1 MEVFSI
7 PLPDL
12 PIPSVKCELTFEPY
26 LKYLEEQQANT
37 KSSIYKIYLE
47 SIIKLL
53 KDNPVLLNTI
63 NDLQVLEDHKEL
75 TELLKITHLS
85 QVAGENPLHSLGI
98 PSSDPLMM
106 NYFSSSLAFKSFF
119 QKNNGV
125 AQIYSE
131 EHIEELIREMYL
143 IVLYECYNIGD
154 EENYPTDSE
163 LQVIDTSQTIK
174 KYYKIIRRNTFADI
188 IPLNALPQLN
198 KEWVE
203 YAQGNISLHAELKD
217 PLPFNEFVVRGF
229 FLFSIEDDTEEF
241 ALNQLSDTIAKL
253 HTYDSNES
261 FYKMK
266 DATLS
271 LLGVENIEVGFLP
284 FFKVNDKYAYH
295 QEIGKISVVF
305 NSLKSTLA
313 IDELSKVFNFVA
325 EKCEELPTIQS
336 SLNKDLCQKSP
347 ECEEE
352 DAIVGILTN
361 AGLAHLTFVPIWNQ
375 DTLLGVIEVG
385 SRKSDAIDKNA
396 LRKLEAAA
404 PFYREFFIYKSG
416 FFDEYMKSFIMNR
429 YTSIQPS
436 VRWKFNDVVWDM
448 LKEVEIE
455 TEEVAAA
462 TPAIKFDNLYPFY
475 GAVDYRN
482 SSAKQLQA
490 IHSDYLLQLDY
501 LRTLLEEDEF
511 LENKSVVGFLN
522 TISAWERRVEGEIE
536 ADEEYELRRF
546 LEQNAVTFLKELF
559 EQDRISEDT
568 YKLYVKA
575 ASSKTGIFH
584 LSHNDYENSMQQLNG
599 ILKTELNKAQNSLA
613 KVVPHYFEKF
623 QTDGVEYS
631 LYAGKSINPNID
643 FPENI
648 TDIVAEWQ
656 VETMVRLATAT
667 YEYKNNLS
675 VPLETTQLILIHE
688 NKVDIS
694 YRVDEKHFDVEG
706 AYSIRYEVMKKR
718 IDKARLLNS
727 NERLTQP
734 GKIAIV
740 YAHLSSCKPYLDKIE
755 ELISAGE
762 IEKGIEYLDLE
773 QMQGIGKLKAIRVKI
788 NFNKGNKVQAK
799 PSTQAYTK

>member
-26 LKYLEEQQANT
+26 LKYLEEQHATT
-37 KSSIYKIYLE
+37 KSSIYKTYLA
-47 SIIKLL
+47 SIINLL
-53 KDNPVLLNTI
+53 NDNPVLLNTI
-63 NDLQVLEDHKEL
+63 SDLQVLEDYKEL

-85 QVAGENPLHSLGI
+85 QVAGENPMHSLGI

-106 NYFSSSLAFKSFF
+106 NYFSSSQEFKEFF
-119 QKNNGV
+119 QKTNGV

-143 IVLYECYNIGD
+143 IVLYECYSIGN

-163 LQVIDTSQTIK
+163 LQVVDTSQSIK
-174 KYYKIIRRNTFADI
+174 KYYKVIRRNTFADI
-188 IPLNALPQLN
+188 VPLNGLPKLN

-203 YAQGNISLHAELKD
+203 YAQGNIKRYADLKKS
-217 PLPFNEFVVRGF
+217 LPFDEFVVKGF

-253 HTYDSNES
+253 HTYNSNDA
-261 FYKMK
+261 FHKMK

-271 LLGVENIEVGFLP
+271 LLGIEDIEVGFLP
-284 FFKVNDKYAYH
+284 FLKVNDKYAYH

-305 NSLKSTLA
+305 NSLKGTLD

-336 SLNKDLCQKSP
+336 SLNRDLCQKSP
-347 ECEEE
+347 ECKEE
-352 DAIVGILTN
+352 DAIVDILTN

-375 DTLLGVIEVG
+375 DTLLGVVEVG
-385 SRKSDAIDKNA
+385 SKVSDAIDKNA

-416 FFDEYMKSFIMNR
+416 VFDEYMKSFIMKR

-436 VRWKFNDVVWDM
+436 VSWKFNEEVWSV
-448 LKEVEIE
+448 LKEKDLNSEDVI
-455 TEEVAAA
+455 TH

-490 IHSDYLLQLDY
+490 IHSDYMLQLDY
-501 LRTLLEEDEF
+501 LRTLLEEDEL
-511 LENKSVVGFLN
+511 LENKSVMGFLN

-536 ADEEYELRRF
+536 AEEEYELRRF
-546 LEQNAVTFLKELF
+546 LEQNAVSFLKELY
-559 EQDRISEDT
+559 EDARISEET
-568 YKLYVKA
+568 YRLYVKA
-575 ASSKTGIFH
+575 ANSKTGIFH

-599 ILKTELNKAQNSLA
+599 ILKTELNKAQNSLS

-631 LYAGKSINPNID
+631 LYAGKSINPMVD

-656 VETMVRLATAT
+656 VDTMLQLATAT
-667 YEYKNNLS
+667 YEYKNKLS
-675 VPLETTQLILIHE
+675 IPLETTQLILIHE

-694 YRVDEKHFDVEG
+694 YRADEKHFDVEG

-755 ELISAGE
+755 ELIGE
-762 IEKGIEYLDLE
+762 GRLDKKIEYLDLE
-773 QMQGIGKLKAIRVKI
+773 QMQSIGKLKAIRVKV
-788 NFNKGNKVQAK
+788 NFATTNATQLKYSKQA
-799 PSTQAYTK
+799 TQ